1 METRTKFLDIYT
13 IDDVKKLPTYIQQQ
27 IEDIFVEGKTKRTL
41 VLPNGQKYFM
51 GNKLNDLTGSQW
63 TFFTN
68 SVIKTRYSTGGE
80 DGCAYKIRKIHPSPK
95 PPKLL
100 KDIIEF
106 FTKEND
112 LVFDFFA
119 GVGGT
124 LLAASMANR
133 KAVGI
138 ELSEKY
144 VNAYKEAN
152 AFMKLEEQVM
162 LCGDSLQL
170 MKSGELDIFFPKKAK
185 LILIDPPYMNMM
197 SKEKTADG
205 IKKYGKSSSPFTVLD
220 NDLGNMNSEAFWNSF
235 IESINLGL
243 KYLDKKGHVAI
254 FIKDLQPKGKNNN
267 LLHADM
273 INKVTKNCP
282 LDYLGMKIWADQT
295 VMLFPYGYPF
305 EFVSNQIHQFILFF
319 KFSQSSN
326 IF

>member
-13 IDDVKKLPTYIQQQ
+13 TEDVKKLPTYIQQQ
-27 IEDIFVEGKTKRTL
+27 IEDVIVEGKTKRTL
-41 VLPNGQKYFM
+41 VLPNGQRYFM

-68 SVIKTRYSTGGE
+68 SVINTNYSTRGE

-133 KAVGI
+133 KAIGI
-138 ELSEKY
+138 ELSEEY
-144 VNAYKEAN
+144 VKAYKEASG
-152 AFMKLEEQVM
+152 FMKLEEQVM

-170 MKSGELDIFFPKKAK
+170 MKSDELNNYFPQKAK

-205 IKKYGKSSSPFTVLD
+205 IKKYGKNGSPFTALE
-220 NDLGNMNSEAFWNSF
+220 NDLGNMKSEAFWNSF
-235 IESINLGL
+235 IESIKLGL
-243 KYLDKKGHVAI
+243 KYLDKKGHVVI

-273 INKVTKNCP
+273 INNITKSCP

-295 VMLFPYGYPF
+295 VVLFPYGYPF

-319 KFSQSSN
+319 KFSQ
-326 IF
+326 

>member
-1 METRTKFLDIYT
+1 METKIKFLDIYT
-13 IDDVKKLPTYIQQQ
+13 IEDVKKLPSYIQKQ
-27 IEDIFVEGKTKRTL
+27 IDNVFVEGKTKRTL
-41 VLPNGQKYFM
+41 ILPNGQRFFM

-68 SVIKTRYSTGGE
+68 SVVNTSYSTTGE

-95 PPKLL
+95 PPRLL

-133 KAVGI
+133 KAIGI
-138 ELSEKY
+138 ELSEQY
-144 VNAYKEAN
+144 VQAYKEASVY
-152 AFMKLEEQVM
+152 MGLKEQKM
-162 LCGDSLQL
+162 LCGDCLKI
-170 MKSGELDIFFPKKAK
+170 MKSGELDKEFTKKSK

-197 SKEKTADG
+197 SMKKTADG
-205 IKKYGKSSSPFTVLD
+205 IKKYGKNPSPFTALE
-220 NDLGNMNSEAFWNSF
+220 NDLGNMNTEQFWDSF
-235 IESINLGL
+235 IQSINLGI
-243 KYLDKKGHVAI
+243 KYLDEKGHVAV

-267 LLHADM
+267 LLHAEM
-273 INKVTKNCP
+273 INKITENCP
-282 LDYLGMKIWADQT
+282 LDYLGLKIWADQT

-319 KFSQSSN
+319 KLSQ
-326 IF
+326 